1 MRSGYRAITNATC
14 HGRTSR
20 PRTFG
25 TICRGR
31 WPTAHAAAG
40 KWSAE
45 LLGQVVL
52 TTVAD
57 EGATSTEYDVI
68 DGQQRLVT
76 LTILLCCLRDR
87 LEDARLRDRIQAL
100 VAVAG
105 GNRGRIVPRAE
116 TAPIL
121 WTWVQAPGATLL
133 PVAADEKELASHQ
146 RNILAIRQWF
156 CDALSPEKITESQ
169 RAALLAQE
177 FLEHCYV
184 ARVVVRDRRKASNI
198 FIRINTRGKTL
209 LRTDRLKAHLVA
221 KVPAAEQMT
230 LAARWYAA
238 KELVGDDFDGE
249 VENRKYLTSYLH
261 DIYNGGRN
269 IEDSIRRLIDKR
281 GPESFLSTI
290 LEPMAQAYK
299 AVLTKDYPDGAGH
312 KGEIRAYLRYL
323 SWLPRRN
330 WIAPTLVWLVRQ
342 YAARPPGPRLS
353 QGNGPLCLRSANSR

>member
-1 MRSGYRAITNATC
+1 M
-14 HGRTSR
+14 
-20 PRTFG
+20 
-25 TICRGR
+25 
-31 WPTAHAAAG
+31 
-40 KWSAE
+40 
-45 LLGQVVL
+45 
-52 TTVAD
+52 
-57 EGATSTEYDVI
+57 
-68 DGQQRLVT
+68 
-76 LTILLCCLRDR
+76 
-87 LEDARLRDRIQAL
+87 
-100 VAVAG
+100 
-105 GNRGRIVPRAE
+105 
-116 TAPIL
+116 
-121 WTWVQAPGATLL
+121 QAPGATLL

-169 RAALLAQE
+169 RAALLAQI
-177 FLEHCYV
+177 LEHCYV
-184 ARVVVRDRRKASNI
+184 ARVVVRDRRKAPNI

-221 KVPAAEQMT
+221 KVPAAEQIT

-299 AVLTKDYPDGAGH
+299 AVLTKDYPDAQSRGDSCLSALPKLATAPELDRPDACLAGRQSR
-312 KGEIRAYLRYL
+312 RA
-323 SWLPRRN
+323 
-330 WIAPTLVWLVRQ
+330 
-342 YAARPPGPRLS
+342 PPGPRLS